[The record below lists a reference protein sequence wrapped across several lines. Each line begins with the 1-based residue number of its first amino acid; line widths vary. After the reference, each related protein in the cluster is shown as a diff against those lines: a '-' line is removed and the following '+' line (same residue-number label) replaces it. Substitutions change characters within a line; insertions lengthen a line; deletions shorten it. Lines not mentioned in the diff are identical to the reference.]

1 MDRVIDGE
9 YKIYNPLNHYFKI
22 DITGAL
28 IKLVKERNE
37 EPKLTT
43 RNSWL
48 GMSFTK
54 DPKA

>member
-9 YKIYNPLNHYFKI
+9 EIIYNPLNHYFKI

-37 EPKLTT
+37 EPKLSS

-48 GMSFTK
+48 AISFTK

>member
-1 MDRVIDGE
+1 MDRIIDGDDM
-9 YKIYNPLNHYFKI
+9 IYNPLNHYFSI

-37 EPKLTT
+37 EPKMSS

-54 DPKA
+54 T

>member
-9 YKIYNPLNHYFKI
+9 DKIYNPLNHYFKI

-28 IKLVKERNE
+28 IKLVKERDE

-48 GMSFTK
+48 GMSFKK
-54 DPKA
+54 DSKA

>member
-1 MDRVIDGE
+1 MDRIIDGE
-9 YKIYNPLNHYFKI
+9 DKIYNPLNHYFTI

-28 IKLVKERNE
+28 IKLVKERSD
-37 EPKLTT
+37 EPKTSS

-54 DPKA
+54 DPKQ